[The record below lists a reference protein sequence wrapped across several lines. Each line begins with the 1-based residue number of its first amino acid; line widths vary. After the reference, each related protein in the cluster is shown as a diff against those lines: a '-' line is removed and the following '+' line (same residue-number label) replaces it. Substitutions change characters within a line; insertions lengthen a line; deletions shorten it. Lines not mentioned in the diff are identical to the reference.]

1 MQIDLSGRH
10 ALVTG
15 STAGIGYAIARGLA
29 ESGAIVTLNGRS
41 EARVKEATAQL
52 QADLPDADI
61 SGIAADV
68 GTKEGCQAL
77 AHSVGEVD
85 ILVNNAGIFEPK
97 PFFDIP
103 DEEWEEIFKINV
115 MSGVRMATAL
125 APAMRTRGWGRIIFI
140 SSESAINIPT
150 EMVQYGMSKTAQ
162 LAVSRGLAQTL
173 AGSGVTVNA
182 VLPGPTMS
190 KGVEAMFHQM
200 AKVQGKSFEAV
211 AAAFVKE
218 HRPSS
223 LIGRV
228 AEVEEVANMVVYL
241 ASPLA
246 SATTGASVRVEGGIL
261 QTIL

>member
-1 MQIDLSGRH
+1 MHIDLSGKH

-15 STAGIGYAIARGLA
+15 STAGIGYGIARGLA
-29 ESGAIVTLNGRS
+29 KSGAIVTLNGRS
-41 EARVKEATAQL
+41 EARVKEATARL

-77 AHSVGEVD
+77 AQAVGEVD
-85 ILVNNAGIFEPK
+85 ILINNAGIFEPT
-97 PFFDIP
+97 PFFEIP
-103 DEEWEEIFKINV
+103 DGDWEEVFRVNV

-125 APAMRTRGWGRIIFI
+125 APAMQAKGWGRIIFI

-150 EMVQYGMSKTAQ
+150 EMVHYGMSKTAQ

-173 AGSGVTVNA
+173 AGSGITVNS

-190 KGVEAMFHQM
+190 EGVEAMFHQI
-200 AKVQGKSFEAV
+200 AKTQGKSFEAV
-211 AAAFVKE
+211 AAGFVKE

-228 AEVEEVANMVVYL
+228 AEVEEVAAMVVYL
-241 ASPLA
+241 SSPQA
-246 SATTGASVRVEGGIL
+246 SATTGAALRVEGGIV
-261 QTIL
+261 QSIA